1 MTDATNAPDA
11 QPVPRAP
18 DAPDAAAYETVRYTQ
33 PDPAI
38 VRVLL
43 NRPQRANAQN
53 MQMLY
58 ELNAALDRA
67 AADDAVRVIIVAA
80 EGRHFSAG
88 HDLSGEADWSP
99 AEVGIST
106 WGGFAQPG
114 MEGHWAR
121 EEEAYFGLCWR
132 WRNIPKPTI
141 AEVQGKVIA
150 GGLMLVWPF
159 DIVVASDDATF
170 QDPVVAFG
178 VNGVEYFGHP
188 WEFGVRQAKELLF
201 TGRAITARLARR
213 LGMVNRVVP
222 RAAGRRDP
230 GAGPRDRGPADDGAE
245 DRQGGGQPDAE
256 PARSVRLAAQRDGA
270 AAAGPCAQP
279 GAARQAGGPGR
290 RRAGA
295 HAGAEAAAGRVKPV
309 RRAAA
314 VSGRPVGPGHGA
326 NRSAQAG

>member
-1 MTDATNAPDA
+1 MTDATDATDATNAPDA
-11 QPVPRAP
+11 QPAP
-18 DAPDAAAYETVRYTQ
+18 DGPDSPSYATVRYTQ

-67 AADDAVRVIIVAA
+67 AADNAVRVIIVAA
-80 EGRHFSAG
+80 EGKHFSAG

-99 AEVGIST
+99 AEVGISP

-222 RAAGRRDP
+222 R
-230 GAGPRDRGPADDGAE
+230 
-245 DRQGGGQPDAE
+245 
-256 PARSVRLAAQRDGA
+256 VRLADETLALAREIA
-270 AAAGPCAQP
+270 AQP
-279 GAARQAGGPGR
+279 MMGLKTAKEAVNQMQNQQGLYASLRSAMALQQL
-290 RRAGA
+290 A
-295 HAGAEAAAGRVKPV
+295 HAHNQVLHGKLVDPAGAERVRTLAQKP
-309 RRAAA
+309 
-314 VSGRPVGPGHGA
+314 PLDE
-326 NRSAQAG
+326 